1 MIGKSWPSTSWRNC
15 FSAHPPADLNEGG
28 CSHET
33 QSLLPIQSDLPPYT
47 KKMKS
52 VLKLIVLGTLVLFVT
67 GCAGPRIE
75 KARFRI
81 ATLAGKPLAPMQID
95 HAEFSGPNDSK
106 GVRESEV
113 SIEGNRILR
122 DKVLVD
128 VVIAK
133 AVDQYG
139 VPDAIELRFTDVG
152 QVQWFT
158 LFYKDPPH
166 TLVFRRSLA
175 DVQWL
180 SIRELEESRLIAE
193 LDTIPRSVRRLAFGE
208 GPLPPPWPVTISLE
222 QFEAFDVP
230 VPTSPPTEVDAK
242 DYMEVANTLQ
252 KRLSQSPPPNAEVC
266 SLAEKAFT
274 NLRNVT
280 VVPGISWRLVVFS
293 AEQPIA
299 FGVPEG
305 TVFVSDSVVRRLS
318 EVEFTALLAHVMAHQ
333 WHQHGRKLATKAGVI
348 GALLLASSVAQVSSA
363 GHPGATGGPAVSL
376 FLSGYTGVLTN
387 PNLGYSRK
395 HEVEANSTATE
406 ILEKLDI
413 PPDKLFDALVKF
425 VTPSTKP
432 PKSGSLVIGDVHRLG
447 RTTRDLG
454 ILLDGGKLTKQWH
467 RPSPTP

>member
-1 MIGKSWPSTSWRNC
+1 MEYN
-15 FSAHPPADLNEGG
+15 
-28 CSHET
+28 
-33 QSLLPIQSDLPPYT
+33 LLRVQSDVASDA
-47 KKMKS
+47 KKKKS
-52 VLKLIVLGTLVLFVT
+52 VFKLTAIGTLVFLIT
-67 GCAGPRIE
+67 GCAGPRVE

-81 ATLAGKPLAPMQID
+81 ASLAGKPLFPMQTD

-113 SIEGNRILR
+113 STEGNCILR

-128 VVIAK
+128 VAIAK

-139 VPDAIELRFTDVG
+139 VPDAIELRFTHAG

-158 LFYKDPPH
+158 LFYRDPPH

-175 DVQWL
+175 DFQWL

-193 LDTIPRSVRRLAFGE
+193 LDTIPRSVRRLAFDE
-208 GPLPPPWPVTISLE
+208 GPLPPPWPVTISQE
-222 QFEAFDVP
+222 QFDAFGVP
-230 VPTSPPTEVDAK
+230 VPSSPPTEVDAT
-242 DYMEVANTLQ
+242 DYREVANTLQ
-252 KRLSQSPPPNAEVC
+252 KRLSKLPPPNAEVC

-280 VVPGISWRLVVFS
+280 LVPGISWQLVVFS

-305 TVFVSDSVVRRLS
+305 TVFVSDSVVSRLS
-318 EVEFTALLAHVMAHQ
+318 EVELTALLAHVMAHQ
-333 WHQHGRKLATKAGVI
+333 WHQHGRKVTTKAGII
-348 GALLLASSVAQVSSA
+348 GALLLVPSVAQVISA
-363 GHPGATGGPAVSL
+363 GHPGGTGGPAVSL
-376 FLSGYTGVLTN
+376 LLSGYTDVLTN

-395 HEVEANSTATE
+395 HEVEANYTAAE
-406 ILEKLDI
+406 ILKKLDI

-425 VTPSTKP
+425 ITPSTKT
-432 PKSGSLVIGDVHRLG
+432 PKSGSLNIADVHRLG

-454 ILLDGGKLTKQWH
+454 ILLDGGKLTK
-467 RPSPTP
+467 

>member
-1 MIGKSWPSTSWRNC
+1 MEE
-15 FSAHPPADLNEGG
+15 DLLGV
-28 CSHET
+28 
-33 QSLLPIQSDLPPYT
+33 QSDVASNA
-47 KKMKS
+47 KKKKS
-52 VLKLIVLGTLVLFVT
+52 VLKFTTLGTLVLLVT
-67 GCAGPRIE
+67 GCAGLRVE

-81 ATLAGKPLAPMQID
+81 ASLAGKPLVPMKID
-95 HAEFSGPNDSK
+95 RAEFSGPKDSK
-106 GVRESEV
+106 GVQESKV
-113 SIEGNRILR
+113 TNEGNRILR

-128 VVIAK
+128 VGIAK

-139 VPDAIELRFTDVG
+139 VPDAIELRFTHAG

-175 DVQWL
+175 DIQWL

-193 LDTIPRSVRRLAFGE
+193 LDTVPRSVRRLAFGE
-208 GPLPPPWPVTISLE
+208 GPLPPPWPITISAE

-230 VPTSPPTEVDAK
+230 VPVSPPTAVDAK

-252 KRLSQSPPPNAEVC
+252 ERLSQLPPPNAELC

-280 VVPGISWRLVVFS
+280 LVPGIFWRLVVFS

-305 TVFVSDSVVRRLS
+305 TVFVSDSLVGRLS
-318 EVEFTALLAHVMAHQ
+318 EVELTAVLAHVMAHQ
-333 WHQHGRKLATKAGVI
+333 WHQHGRKLTTKAGII
-348 GALLLASSVAQVSSA
+348 GALLLASSVAQVSSV

-376 FLSGYTGVLTN
+376 LLSGYTDVLTN

-395 HEVEANSTATE
+395 HEVEANCTAVE
-406 ILEKLDI
+406 ILRRLDI
-413 PPDKLFDALVKF
+413 PPDKLFDALMKF
-425 VTPSTKP
+425 VTPSPKT
-432 PKSGSLVIGDVHRLG
+432 PKSGSLNIADVHRLG
-447 RTTRDLG
+447 RTTHDLG
-454 ILLDGGKLTKQWH
+454 ILLDGGKLTK
-467 RPSPTP
+467 